1 MEIFGRIISVAC
13 TEQLLQLIGL
23 LVTCLLDK
31 LAEVF
36 FWTEKI
42 SEIIRFYEFFNSL
55 FKVDIIYKYTN
66 PNRLT

>member
-42 SEIIRFYEFFNSL
+42 
-55 FKVDIIYKYTN
+55 
-66 PNRLT
+66 